1 MAKSFTLARTLRAG
15 ETVFLGWVGIPD
27 ATFIETVARTNFGA
41 VCIDMQHGWHS
52 TDAVLDG
59 IRAVVTADKAVVVRV
74 PVGDFAF
81 ASRALD
87 MGAEAIIAP
96 MINTVADA
104 EALAEATK
112 YPPIGKRS
120 WGPGRAMALTGLD
133 GNQYLGWTRDNIL
146 TFAMIETV
154 EAIRNVE
161 AILDV
166 PGIDGVFVGPSD
178 LSLTLSE
185 GGFIDALSPIIH
197 GAVARILEA
206 AKAKGKLAAMFG
218 ATPVHAREIAA
229 QGYQMV
235 TIGGDANYI
244 TKGCNDLIAEALG
257 ETAAVSK
264 GGY

>member
-1 MAKSFTLARTLRAG
+1 LATSYALANALRAG

-27 ATFIETVARTNFGA
+27 ALFIETVARTGFGA

-52 TDAVLDG
+52 TDSVHDG
-59 IRAVVTADKAVVVRV
+59 IRSIVLADKSVVVRV

-104 EALAEATK
+104 QALVDATK

-120 WGPGRAMALTGLD
+120 WGPARALTLTGL
-133 GNQYLGWTRDNIL
+133 GANEYLAWTRDNVL

-185 GGFIDALSPIIH
+185 GGFIDALSPSIH
-197 GAVARILEA
+197 EAVAIIVKA
-206 AKAKGKLAAMFG
+206 AKAKGKFAAMFG
-218 ATPVHAREIAA
+218 ASPAHARDIAA
-229 QGYQMV
+229 QGYQLV
-235 TIGGDANYI
+235 TIGADAGYI
-244 TKGCNDLIAEALG
+244 AKGCNDLIAETLG
-257 ETAAVSK
+257 TAAGVVK
-264 GGY
+264 VGY